1 MRKAAGP
8 KPVVNALVR
17 GLEVL
22 RCFDYSRQ
30 SLGSSEIAR
39 LAGLPQPTVWR
50 LCKTLEREG
59 YLVAD
64 AGGAR
69 FRPGLAV
76 LTLGYAALGTL
87 DLAELARPP
96 LQEIADRFRGAAGLS
111 TRERLA
117 MLYLQRCEGA
127 NAFLNV
133 NLRVGSEIPIATSGT
148 GWAYLAGLAPD
159 AREALVAEIR
169 RRQPEQWR
177 RAEKPFRKAL
187 EDYGKVG
194 YVTNLDVFFNGLTTV
209 ATPIGGPVP
218 KALYVLNCSVLT
230 PVLGT
235 EKLRRE
241 AGLALLDAAKRLAP
255 VLERPPRRG

>member
-1 MRKAAGP
+1 
-8 KPVVNALVR
+8 
-17 GLEVL
+17 
-22 RCFDYSRQ
+22 
-30 SLGSSEIAR
+30 
-39 LAGLPQPTVWR
+39 
-50 LCKTLEREG
+50 
-59 YLVAD
+59 
-64 AGGAR
+64 
-69 FRPGLAV
+69 
-76 LTLGYAALGTL
+76 
-87 DLAELARPP
+87 
-96 LQEIADRFRGAAGLS
+96 
-111 TRERLA
+111 
-117 MLYLQRCEGA
+117 MLYLQRCEGV

-209 ATPIGGPVP
+209 ATPIGRPVP
-218 KALYVLNCSVLT
+218 KALYVLNCSALT